1 MYPFIPWNFLGLDSS
16 ITSYKKAKFVIV
28 PIPYDSTQS
37 YRTGSRNGPHQIIDA
52 SRYVE
57 RFDMELQ
64 NEPYKKG
71 IFTFDEMETV
81 KGNPAKTLERVRLS
95 VKNLLNDSKIP
106 ILIGGE
112 HTITFGAVQAFPR
125 DIIVVVFDAHAD
137 LRESYEGDHLSHAC
151 VMRRIIE
158 SGRDII
164 VIGVRSMSQEEYN
177 FAKENAIS
185 IFFREAMKNKFRR
198 SLTDILSKI
207 KGKNVY
213 LSLDVD
219 VFDPS
224 EVPAVS
230 TPEPDGLSFGE
241 VKETIREICYS
252 ANIVGVDLV
261 EVTPIP
267 GNNITEFLSARILYK
282 IIGYVR

>member
-16 ITSYKKAKFVIV
+16 ETSYKKAKFVIV

-57 RFDMELQ
+57 LFDIESQ

-71 IFTFDEMETV
+71 IFTLEEMETI
-81 KGNPAKTLERVRLS
+81 KGNPAKTLERVRTS
-95 VKNLLNDSKIP
+95 IKSLLNDGKIP
-106 ILIGGE
+106 VLIGGE
-112 HTITFGAVQAFPR
+112 HTITFGAVQAFPK
-125 DIIVVVFDAHAD
+125 DVVVVVFDAHAD
-137 LRESYEGDHLSHAC
+137 LRESYEEDRLSHAC

-158 SGRDII
+158 SGRDVIA
-164 VIGVRSMSQEEYN
+164 IGVRSMSQEEYN
-177 FAKENAIS
+177 FAKENTVS
-185 IFFREAMKNKFRR
+185 IFFRETLKKEFRQ
-198 SLTDILSKI
+198 SLTDVLSRI

-224 EVPAVS
+224 EAPAVS

-241 VKETIREICYS
+241 VKEIIREICYS
-252 ANIVGVDLV
+252 AKIVGVDFV